1 MHQYLYDARKELLK
15 QRASIKRDFY
25 MSPNTA
31 NALKNAKDMLKVV
44 DFKIKN
50 IKRIGNFSKG
60 SGLNIYDKNHQNLNL
75 VKKGFS
81 HF

>member
-1 MHQYLYDARKELLK
+1 MHNDK
-15 QRASIKRDFY
+15 SINIQQTIY
-25 MSPNTA
+25 VN
-31 NALKNAKDMLKVV
+31 KNSHKPIILGKAGQ
-44 DFKIKN
+44 N